1 MNAGDL
7 QSGLEIQ
14 AVAAEASPR
23 PDHALAAPHISDPV
37 ALFAHLDASGR
48 FHRDGPL
55 GRIYHRGMVSLREN
69 VSADSLHVVVHG
81 NRVKAHVDRISPLA
95 PASDAPS
102 GYSARQALAHNL
114 AGVAEDVLRLL
125 RGRQG
130 DHRCELNCAWTTGE
144 TGTAAQPPAPAVSAS
159 CVRLDARVAG
169 SLDEGRLRS
178 ALRTA
183 SGDGAALDVATS
195 STDADLE
202 AARHRLDGMTV
213 PLDRPPMRACLARHP
228 DGDVLMLSLNH
239 AAADG
244 IGALRVLRRIA
255 AGYAG
260 DDGGGALD
268 FLAMADLPVVPHST
282 PASAPVRWRRRTV
295 QRLRD
300 ILVRPSAIAA
310 DRATAHD
317 GHGYHRV
324 RVPAAE
330 HERLEGPLPRSR
342 TDVLIAALHLAVG
355 DWNAQHAAPSRRVS
369 VLSHTDL
376 RPPDWREDTI
386 GNFSVTA
393 RMSTRDR
400 DRATPERA
408 MRAMS
413 AQATR
418 NRRARTGIAL
428 VAALERAG
436 LLSLWAKQST
446 IVLAPPTT
454 NDHVD
459 SSALC
464 NLGSLAAPSFGAQ
477 AGEVVELWFSAP
489 ARTPSMLSVGAV
501 TVAGRLHLTFG
512 YPRDLL
518 DATAAARFA
527 ACYVGHLRDVVDV
540 VARPQR

>member
-1 MNAGDL
+1 M
-7 QSGLEIQ
+7 I
-14 AVAAEASPR
+14 
-23 PDHALAAPHISDPV
+23 
-37 ALFAHLDASGR
+37 
-48 FHRDGPL
+48 
-55 GRIYHRGMVSLREN
+55 SLREN

-95 PASDAPS
+95 PASDGAS

-114 AGVAEDVLRLL
+114 AGMAQDVMRLL

-130 DHRCELNCAWTTGE
+130 DHRCELDCAWATGE
-144 TGTAAQPPAPAVSAS
+144 SGTAARPPDPAVSAS
-159 CVRLDARVAG
+159 CVRLEARVAG

-178 ALRTA
+178 ALRSAT
-183 SGDGAALDVATS
+183 GDGAALDVATCA
-195 STDADLE
+195 TGADLE
-202 AARHRLDGMTV
+202 AARQRLDAVAV
-213 PLDRPPMRACLARHP
+213 PLERPPLRACLARHP
-228 DGDVLMLSLNH
+228 GGDVLMLRLNH

-244 IGALRVLRRIA
+244 MGALAVLRRIA

-260 DDGGGALD
+260 GDGGGALD
-268 FLAMADLPVVPHST
+268 FLAAADLPVVPHST
-282 PASAPVRWRRRTV
+282 PASAPARWRKRRV

-300 ILVRPSAIAA
+300 ILVRPATIAA
-310 DRATAHD
+310 DRATARD

-330 HERLEGPLPRSR
+330 HERLEEPLSRSR
-342 TDVLIAALHLAVG
+342 TDVLIAALHLAVD
-355 DWNAQHAAPSRRVS
+355 DWNAQHAAPSRRIS

-376 RPPDWREDTI
+376 RPPAWREDTI

-408 MRAMS
+408 MWAMS

-418 NRRARTGIAL
+418 NRSARTGIAL

-454 NDHVD
+454 NDRVD
-459 SSALC
+459 SAALC

-477 AGEVVELWFSAP
+477 AGEVAELWFSAP

-518 DATAAARFA
+518 DAPAAARFA
-527 ACYVGHLRDVVDV
+527 ACYLGHLREVADV